1 MANWRIFGQKRGKR
15 HEPALA
21 GTPSTPGPTGVR
33 PRRKGRYSLSDA
45 ILAGL
50 GLGIGAASF
59 TFPWYVFFHQEQ
71 FGVRVVDFDGTEI
84 ESDLSGPFY
93 TPRVNWAPQRLTQ
106 EEIAELPLDFAPTG
120 TVLPD
125 RTAPDTTGS
134 VQPFPARKP
143 AYALVH
149 VAKGRAMIQDANGF
163 WVVERGSILPD
174 NSRVMAIE
182 KRSGAWILRTSNDDV
197 IEMTP

>member
-1 MANWRIFGQKRGKR
+1 MASWHIFGRKRGR
-15 HEPALA
+15 TDEPELA
-21 GTPSTPGPTGVR
+21 GMPTTTKPVR
-33 PRRKGRYSLSDA
+33 GQLRRKGRYSLADA
-45 ILAGL
+45 VLAGL

-71 FGVRVVDFDGTEI
+71 FGVRVVDFDGSAG

-93 TPRVNWAPQRLTQ
+93 TPQVNWTPQRLTR

-120 TVLPD
+120 TVMPD
-125 RTAPDTTGS
+125 RVAPETTGS

-143 AYALVH
+143 AYTLIH

-163 WVVERGSILPD
+163 WVVQRGSILPD
-174 NSRVMAIE
+174 NSRVTAIE
-182 KRSGAWILRTSNDDV
+182 MRSGSWILRTSNDTV

>member
-1 MANWRIFGQKRGKR
+1 MASWRIFGRKRAR
-15 HEPALA
+15 TNEPALA
-21 GTPSTPGPTGVR
+21 GMSPPAKPAGAR

-45 ILAGL
+45 ILAGI

-59 TFPWYVFFHQEQ
+59 TFPWYVFFNQDQ
-71 FGVRVVDFDGTEI
+71 FGVRVVDFDATEI

-120 TVLPD
+120 TVMPH
-125 RTAPDTTGS
+125 RTAPETTGS

-143 AYALVH
+143 AYALIH

-182 KRSGAWILRTSNDDV
+182 KRSGSWVLRTSNDAV
-197 IEMTP
+197 IELTP